1 MRNADESQW
10 LQTIEHRSNVEHQ
23 PFVISII
30 NRVRF
35 RILFMPPSS
44 NRADRAFTFLEL
56 IVVIAIIAALVGIA
70 IPVISGMRSRAQRV
84 QCSAN
89 LRSLYVAA
97 ESYLQQNGS
106 WPQISE
112 DDSDSAEQNYAAAW
126 IAALKPFGISEKTW
140 VCPTVQELMQN
151 PDLSKLENRRVDYVA
166 MPFDDK
172 PMRPHQWPRQPWFVE
187 AGDVHH
193 HGNLI
198 VFTDGS
204 ISDLSTVVQNQ

>member
-1 MRNADESQW
+1 M
-10 LQTIEHRSNVEHQ
+10 
-23 PFVISII
+23 
-30 NRVRF
+30 NRTAVARTYF
-35 RILFMPPSS
+35 P
-44 NRADRAFTFLEL
+44 AFTVIEL
-56 IVVIAIIAALVGIA
+56 TVVIAIIAVLVAIA
-70 IPVISGMRSRAQRV
+70 IPTISGLRARAQRV

-89 LRSLYVAA
+89 LRNLFVAA

-126 IAALKPFGISEKTW
+126 TAALKPFGISEKTW
-140 VCPTVQELMQN
+140 ICPTVQELMRN
-151 PDLSKLENRRVDYVA
+151 PDVSNPENRRADYAV

-172 PMRPHQWPRQPWFVE
+172 QMTQHQWPRQPWFVE
-187 AGDVHH
+187 AGDMHH

-204 ISDLSTVVQNQ
+204 ISDLNTVVENQSGQ

>member
-1 MRNADESQW
+1 MNNNQSTR
-10 LQTIEHRSNVEHQ
+10 
-23 PFVISII
+23 
-30 NRVRF
+30 
-35 RILFMPPSS
+35 RIFP
-44 NRADRAFTFLEL
+44 AFTLIEL
-56 IVVIAIIAALVGIA
+56 TIVIVVIAVLVGIA
-70 IPVISGMRSRAQRV
+70 IPTISGLRSRAQRV

-112 DDSDSAEQNYAAAW
+112 DDSDSAEQNYADAW
-126 IAALKPFGISEKTW
+126 IAALKPFGVSDMTW
-140 VCPTVQELMQN
+140 ICPTVQELMQN
-151 PDLSKLENRRVDYVA
+151 PDLSKPENRRTDYVA

-172 PMRPHQWPRQPWFVE
+172 PMTPHQWPRQPWFVE
-187 AGDVHH
+187 AGDAHH